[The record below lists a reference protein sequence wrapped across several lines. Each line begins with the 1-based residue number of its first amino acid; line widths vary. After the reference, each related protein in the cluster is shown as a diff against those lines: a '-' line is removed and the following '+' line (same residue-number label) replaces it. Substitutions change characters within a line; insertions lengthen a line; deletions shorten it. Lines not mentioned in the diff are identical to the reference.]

1 METIT
6 EMGIIT
12 PSVTSELLEQV
23 EESSFTVLHCKYT
36 TSPRFTGGWWVN
48 IWNTS
53 HLTCGGE
60 SLPLL
65 HAINI
70 PLAPQRHYLK
80 NFGDSLRFALFFPK
94 LPAHWS
100 RFDFIERCGS
110 HKGLVARGIKR
121 NGSGIYR
128 VTVA

>member
-6 EMGIIT
+6 EMGIIA
-12 PSVTSELLEQV
+12 PSAVSELLEQT

-53 HLTCGGE
+53 YLTSGGE
-60 SLPLL
+60 NLPLL
-65 HAINI
+65 HAVNI
-70 PLAPQRHYLK
+70 PLAPQKHYLK
-80 NFGDSLRFALFFPK
+80 YFGASLRFALFFPNV
-94 LPAHWS
+94 PEHWS

-110 HKGLVARGIKR
+110 HEGFAVRGIKR
-121 NGSGIYR
+121 NDSGIYR
-128 VTVA
+128 VTIA